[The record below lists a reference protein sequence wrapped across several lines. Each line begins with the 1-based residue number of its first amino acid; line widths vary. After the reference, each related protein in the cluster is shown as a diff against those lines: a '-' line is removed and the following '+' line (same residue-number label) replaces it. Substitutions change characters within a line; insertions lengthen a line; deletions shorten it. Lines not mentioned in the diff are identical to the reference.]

1 MQKSLL
7 IVIIVFAQ
15 ISPLNSA
22 AELRSRIRKKVDL
35 LAAELVKGVSPIDLW
50 ALGEQFAISGRVRAG
65 AALMEDA
72 LLNRTGTGTG
82 TGTGIGAADLVS
94 MRVKAGNYLRQL
106 GCPLRALRQYR
117 YPPFGAV
124 LQIDCAQCPDRSP
137 LAGPRCSM
145 LPARPLCIRT
155 WV

>member
-1 MQKSLL
+1 MAAMQKSLL
-7 IVIIVFAQ
+7 IVIIVLAQ
-15 ISPLNSA
+15 ISPLHSA
-22 AELRSRIRKKVDL
+22 AELRSRIRKKLDL
-35 LAAELVKGVSPIDLW
+35 LAAELVKGVSPDALW
-50 ALGEQFAISGRVRAG
+50 ALGEQVAISGRVRAG

-72 LLNRTGTGTG
+72 LLNR
-82 TGTGIGAADLVS
+82 TGIGAADLVS

-117 YPPFGAV
+117 YHPIGAV
-124 LQIDCAQCPDRSP
+124 LQIGCAQCPDRSR

>member
-7 IVIIVFAQ
+7 IVIIVLAQ

-72 LLNRTGTGTG
+72 LLNRTGTG

>member
-7 IVIIVFAQ
+7 IVIIVLAQ

-72 LLNRTGTGTG
+72 LLNRTGTG

-145 LPARPLCIRT
+145 LPARPLCILT

>member
-1 MQKSLL
+1 LL

-82 TGTGIGAADLVS
+82 TGIGAADLVS

>member
-7 IVIIVFAQ
+7 IVIIVLAQ

-72 LLNRTGTGTG
+72 LLNRTGMG

-94 MRVKAGNYLRQL
+94 MRVKAGNYLRL
-106 GCPLRALRQYR
+106 AGCPLRALRQYR